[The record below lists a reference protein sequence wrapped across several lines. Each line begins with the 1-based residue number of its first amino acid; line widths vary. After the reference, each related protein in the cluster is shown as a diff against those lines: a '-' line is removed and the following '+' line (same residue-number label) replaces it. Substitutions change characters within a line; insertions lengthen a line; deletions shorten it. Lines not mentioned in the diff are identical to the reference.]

1 MKKYVI
7 TFGIIAG
14 VIVSAMMV
22 YSITSCYNSLDF
34 DGSEII
40 GYSSMIIAFSFIFV
54 AIKNYRDKNNAGI
67 ISFGKAFRIGLFI
80 TLVASTIYVLVWV
93 IYFYNFVP
101 DFMDKYTAHTIQQA
115 KESGLSATKL
125 KDQTAQI
132 TKMSEM
138 YKNPLFVVLFTYME
152 IMPVGLIISLIAA
165 LILKR
170 NTSKVVA
177 T

>member
-14 VIVSAMMV
+14 IIVSAMMV

-34 DGSEII
+34 EGSEVI
-40 GYSSMIIAFSFIFV
+40 GYSSMIIAFSFVFV
-54 AIKNYRDKNNAGI
+54 AVKNYRDKNNGGV

-80 TLVASTIYVLVWV
+80 TLIASTIYVLVWLV
-93 IYFYNFVP
+93 YFYNFVP
-101 DFMDKYTAHTIQQA
+101 DFMYKYTSHAIEQA
-115 KESGLSATKL
+115 KESGLSAAEL
-125 KDQTAQI
+125 KAQTAQI
-132 TKMSEM
+132 SGMSEM

-152 IMPVGLIISLIAA
+152 IMPVGIIISLIAA

-170 NTSKVVA
+170 KTAKVVVV
-177 T
+177 

>member
-14 VIVSAMMV
+14 IIVSAMMV
-22 YSITSCYNSLDF
+22 YSATSCYNTLDF
-34 DGSEII
+34 EGSEVV

-67 ISFGKAFRIGLFI
+67 ISFGKAFRVGLFI
-80 TLVASTIYVLVWV
+80 TLVASTIYVLVWL
-93 IYFYNFVP
+93 IYFYNFMP
-101 DFMDKYTAHTIQQA
+101 DFMDKYTAHVLQQA
-115 KESGLSATKL
+115 KESGLSAAEL
-125 KDQTAQI
+125 KEQTAQMDS
-132 TKMSEM
+132 MSEM
-138 YKNPLFVVLFTYME
+138 YKNPVFVVLFTYME

-170 NTSKVVA
+170 RTAKVVA
-177 T
+177 V